1 MSSGLTI
8 KQSPNKSWIGKRLWL
23 NISAAGFHSLH
34 VGGALRK
41 NEDEDRRSMRNLK
54 VKDVVTL
61 DKSSEEMHQ
70 QYLKEVEC
78 KSKWVRHMRLKDM
91 IHEHDGVVVVSIP
104 IIIVTICALI
114 SYLCTSY
121 VLFSYSHMIMII

>member
-8 KQSPNKSWIGKRLWL
+8 QQSPNKSWIGKRLWL

-41 NEDEDRRSMRNLK
+41 NEDRRSMRNLK

-91 IHEHDGVVVVSIP
+91 INEHDGVVVVSICY
-104 IIIVTICALI
+104 VYI
-114 SYLCTSY
+114 SYVYIHVHILCSLFLLSY
-121 VLFSYSHMIMII
+121 DND